1 MIFSFVTEAIQ
12 TMFRLLVPFRCKSQ
26 NVPKEL
32 NLLQKLR
39 YPLYLSLSSGILYH
53 SFKSPDKHTCPT
65 LFENKDKQKEITHP
79 TLADLILLFSDQ
91 DNQSFNKLPNEAKM
105 NRLLKINQDI
115 EDELPLFFEKT
126 LFNELPKN
134 LLDSDTVVY
143 YEKRNGSVCR
153 LRGESWIRAL
163 VVASRAYFSMRSY
176 GRRLE
181 LTSILSDTERWE
193 VEVCFRIVLLP
204 SPSKRESHLPSDKLL
219 ERLEQRAQWR
229 NFRATF
235 YLSDSGKINA
245 IKLTQLLPPFKDSTA
260 LYPLNQLTIKKIL
273 APSLSGRRHLPTPT
287 SHGFGELSLQRN
299 DDISNYGNH
308 NDGVIFWTLGNVK
321 YWFHVVDKI
330 VKPFDIVITS
340 LPDDQA
346 HSGLVGK
353 KQTACICL
361 SNDHP
366 TTCDHTTNYIPP
378 VQTPCQSF
386 SLNSILLEFYM
397 KHSPSIRNNSQITTD
412 KQRSLKMYST
422 SCGPY
427 IYPAFYSLDNSTK
440 SNHIPTVEQFN
451 LSNYFAS
458 FPSPS
463 DMSSVFYLC
472 KLYI

>member
-1 MIFSFVTEAIQ
+1 MIFYFVTEASR
-12 TMFRLLVPFRCKSQ
+12 TMFRLLVPLRCKSQ
-26 NVPKEL
+26 NVPREL
-32 NLLQKLR
+32 NLLQKIR
-39 YPLYLSLSSGILYH
+39 YPLYFSFSSGILYH

-65 LFENKDKQKEITHP
+65 LFENKHEQKKITHP
-79 TLADLILLFSDQ
+79 TLEDMILLFSDQ
-91 DNQSFNKLPNEAKM
+91 DNKSFNKLPNEAKM
-105 NRLLKINQDI
+105 DRLLRINQDI

-143 YEKRNGSVCR
+143 YERRNGSVCR
-153 LRGESWIRAL
+153 LKGESWIRAL
-163 VVASRAYFSMRSY
+163 VVASRAYFSLRSY

-204 SPSKRESHLPSDKLL
+204 SPSTKESHLPSDKLL

-260 LYPLNQLTIKKIL
+260 LHPLNQLTIRKIL
-273 APSLSGRRHLPTPT
+273 APSLSGRRRLPTPT
-287 SHGFGELSLQRN
+287 SHGFGQLSLQRN
-299 DDISNYGNH
+299 DDISNDGNH
-308 NDGVIFWTLGNVK
+308 NDGVIFWTLFNAKHWLLAVG
-321 YWFHVVDKI
+321 KI
-330 VKPFDIVITS
+330 IKPFDVVITS

-346 HSGLVGK
+346 HSGVVGK

-366 TTCDHTTNYIPP
+366 TMCDHTTNYIPS
-378 VQTPCQSF
+378 VHTPCQSF

-397 KHSPSIRNNSQITTD
+397 KHSPSIRNNSQNTTE
-412 KQRSLKMYST
+412 KQRSLKIYST
-422 SCGPY
+422 SYGSY
-427 IYPAFYSLDNSTK
+427 ICPTFYSLDNSTK
-440 SNHIPTVEQFN
+440 SDHIATVEQFK
-451 LSNYFAS
+451 LSKCFAS
-458 FPSPS
+458 FPSSS